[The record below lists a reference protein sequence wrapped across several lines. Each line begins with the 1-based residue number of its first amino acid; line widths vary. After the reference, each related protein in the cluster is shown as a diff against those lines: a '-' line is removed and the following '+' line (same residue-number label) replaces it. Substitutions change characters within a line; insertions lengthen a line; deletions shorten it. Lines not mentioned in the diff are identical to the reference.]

1 MQDMPDQIQRMLDFY
16 GLAKD
21 PFGEQVDATVFSNA
35 GERSDIAEQ
44 LKHILTFSPQ
54 DCLLMAPAGGGK
66 SALAHQLIKR
76 LDDEWRVAW
85 LNVADAPQLDT
96 LIRELIGQ
104 LGLGLRVDG
113 DLASLFRTVADV
125 IRQRTEDGEYFLLI
139 VQHADQLPFDVQQWL
154 QSLRTLS
161 PKPDSRLRQLWMA
174 GSATAIEQADNDDVW
189 YGLVLEPF
197 NAADAFTYLKDR
209 FAGAG
214 QLEGVPIE
222 AKDVARLNDLA
233 RGLPGEL
240 NQVVKDY
247 LIAGTFKTT
256 ERRQGFPLTHVLAGA
271 GVVTLIVVAVLYG
284 RQTEPEYVSI
294 ATNSPVSSE
303 PSEPLAENSEVQQR
317 LAEAAARI
325 EARRQETEE
334 QDTAT
339 LVPPTE
345 TESKPARQAPVSPIV
360 QAEEQTPS
368 SEGEPVPLEPELEGE
383 VAITPASASPA
394 SSSSPGEA
402 TLSGMMATA
411 ADTEYTLQ
419 LLGVR
424 ERSAIEALVSTLS
437 SRDRY
442 EIVDSTYQ
450 GKPWY
455 VLIYGRYK
463 DSAAARA
470 DIKNLPEA
478 FADQSPWPRTFANL
492 RASSPAK

>member
-44 LKHILTFSPQ
+44 LKHLLTFSPQ

-113 DLASLFRTVADV
+113 DLASLLRTVVDV

-139 VQHADQLPFDVQQWL
+139 VQHADQLSPDVQQWL

-161 PKPDSRLRQLWMA
+161 PKPDCRLRQLWMA

-197 NAADAFTYLKDR
+197 SATDALTYLKDR

-284 RQTEPEYVSI
+284 RQTEPESVSI
-294 ATNSPVSSE
+294 ATNPPVNSA
-303 PSEPLAENSEVQQR
+303 PLADNSEVQQR

-325 EARRQETEE
+325 EARRQETKE
-334 QDTAT
+334 QETAT
-339 LVPPTE
+339 SAPPLE
-345 TESKPARQAPVSPIV
+345 PEIKPARQVPVSPVV
-360 QAEEQTPS
+360 QEEEQAPS
-368 SEGEPVPLEPELEGE
+368 SVEEAVPLETEPKDE
-383 VAITPASASPA
+383 VTPTPASAGRD
-394 SSSSPGEA
+394 SSSSPGA
-402 TLSGMMATA
+402 VTSTGMMATA

-424 ERSAIEALVSTLS
+424 ERSAIESLVSTLS
-437 SRDRY
+437 NRDRF

-455 VLIYGRYK
+455 VLIHGRYK

-492 RASSPAK
+492 RASSPGK

>member
-16 GLAKD
+16 GLAQD

-44 LKHILTFSPQ
+44 LKHMLTFSPQ

-66 SALAHQLIKR
+66 GTLAQQLIKR

-96 LIRELIGQ
+96 LVRELIGQ

-113 DLASLFRTVADV
+113 DTASLFRTIVDV

-139 VQHADQLPFDVQQWL
+139 VQHADQLPADVQQWL

-161 PKPDSRLRQLWMA
+161 PRSDTRLRQLWLA
-174 GSATAIEQADNDDVW
+174 GSATAIEQAENDDVW
-189 YGLVLEPF
+189 YSLVLEPF
-197 NAADAFTYLKDR
+197 SSADALTYLKDR

-233 RGLPGEL
+233 RGLPGEI

-284 RQTEPEYVSI
+284 QQPEPESVAI
-294 ATNSPVSSE
+294 ATGSSDAD
-303 PSEPLAENSEVQQR
+303 AEVVTSEVQQR

-325 EARRQETEE
+325 EARRQEAEARE
-334 QDTAT
+334 PVSPPSASDTNN
-339 LVPPTE
+339 E
-345 TESKPARQAPVSPIV
+345 TVAEAGSEPVRQAPVSPVV
-360 QAEEQTPS
+360 QAEE
-368 SEGEPVPLEPELEGE
+368 SEPAEPEPSPAEE
-383 VAITPASASPA
+383 NAVENAVSASA
-394 SSSSPGEA
+394 EA
-402 TLSGMMATA
+402 TAKPSGLMATA
-411 ADTEYTLQ
+411 ADTDYTLQ

-424 ERSAIEALVSTLS
+424 ERAAIEALVARLS
-437 SRDRY
+437 NKDRY
-442 EIVDSTYQ
+442 EIVPSTYQ

-455 VLIYGRYK
+455 VLIHGRYK

-470 DIKNLPEA
+470 DIKNLPDA
-478 FADQSPWPRTFANL
+478 FDDQSPWPRSFGNI
-492 RASSPAK
+492 RASSPEN